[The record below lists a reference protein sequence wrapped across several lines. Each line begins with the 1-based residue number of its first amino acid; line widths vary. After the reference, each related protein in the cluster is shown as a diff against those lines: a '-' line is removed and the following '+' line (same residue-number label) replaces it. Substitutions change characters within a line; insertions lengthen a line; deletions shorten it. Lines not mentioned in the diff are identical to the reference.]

1 MRPPKSTTPKSTTT
15 NLLEKRLEQLK
26 TKPNFDPNNPEV
38 KRIER
43 RLKPVH
49 AFIRELVIAADNPND
64 DPQNLTKQ
72 IMPLLQKLRI
82 NTIIDGNKTE
92 LFIGQ
97 MKKMGINNM
106 SLYKVMFRRTAN
118 IDDQIID
125 RLKRSPNF
133 ESLDWSENGIV
144 ISLWWE
150 YQTGAQ

>member
-1 MRPPKSTTPKSTTT
+1 MSEHLAQITTRPFTQNPVPAAPKVAPKVPSRPAP
-15 NLLEKRLEQLK
+15 KPF
-26 TKPNFDPNNPEV
+26 TKGPT
-38 KRIER
+38 
-43 RLKPVH
+43 
-49 AFIRELVIAADNPND
+49 ND